1 MTAQF
6 IPVEPFDLVVFGG
19 TGDLAMRKLLPGLY
33 HRDSDGQLTPES
45 RIIGAA
51 RSDLTCEAYL
61 VHVEADIAQ
70 RIGVPAYRDPQSVTL
85 PRLVEMP
92 FIDQPP
98 TWRLPDGRKPARAQ

>member
-51 RSDLTCEAYL
+51 RSDLTREAYL
-61 VHVEADIAQ
+61 VHVEAALTQFVGGTLDPAVLQ
-70 RIGVPAYRDPQSVTL
+70 RFMAASTMSKSTHKVPTVGISWL
-85 PRLVEMP
+85 H
-92 FIDQPP
+92 
-98 TWRLPDGRKPARAQ
+98 G

>member
-51 RSDLTCEAYL
+51 RSDLTREAYL
-61 VHVEADIAQ
+61 VQVEAAL
-70 RIGVPAYRDPQSVTL
+70 RPVR
-85 PRLVEMP
+85 R
-92 FIDQPP
+92 
-98 TWRLPDGRKPARAQ
+98 RNARSGGTCSGS